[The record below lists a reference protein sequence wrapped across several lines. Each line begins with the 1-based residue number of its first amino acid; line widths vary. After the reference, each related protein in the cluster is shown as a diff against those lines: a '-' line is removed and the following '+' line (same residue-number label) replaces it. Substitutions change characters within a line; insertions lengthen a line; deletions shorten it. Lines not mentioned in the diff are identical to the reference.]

1 MTKKQYLK
9 KLEYCISAL
18 PADERNEALDYYS
31 NYFDDADDD
40 DKVMM
45 ELGEP
50 EDLAK
55 TIIEKFTCVPA
66 VSKNKKKSQKNES
79 EEETEDESDDLY
91 EYEDEKLCY
100 EFKKNQVK
108 HLAVSLAACDCV
120 FKSGKDFKVEARGI
134 SRDDLRCEINKAGTL
149 IVENKKK
156 IPGKKLFNH
165 ERTNNWCPRVLIT
178 LADDA
183 EFENVRI
190 NLGAGQIRTKKLN
203 ITSLKTMIDVGA
215 GNFELNGLTSGATS
229 LRCSVGHLKVEG
241 RLFGYTKVDCGMGA
255 CELKIA
261 GDEDD
266 YSYDAKVGLG
276 NIKFGKDKYSG
287 FSKSY
292 FGDPKENHVSIVCG
306 MGEVKVKFE

>member
-18 PADERNEALDYYS
+18 PVDERNEALDYYS

-66 VSKNKKKSQKNES
+66 VSKAKKKSSAKEES
-79 EEETEDESDDLY
+79 EDTENEKEDSFV
-91 EYEDEKLCY
+91 YEDEKLCY
-100 EFKKNQVK
+100 EFKKNLVK
-108 HLAVSLAACDCV
+108 HLAISLGACDC
-120 FKSGKDFKVEARGI
+120 FIKNGKDFKIEARGI
-134 SRDDLRCEINKAGTL
+134 AKKDLRCEINKAGTL
-149 IVENKKK
+149 IVENKKI
-156 IPGKKLFNH
+156 IPGKKLFSH
-165 ERTNNWCPRVLIT
+165 ERTDRWCPRILIT
-178 LADDA
+178 IADDS
-183 EFENVRI
+183 EFENLKI
-190 NLGAGQIRTKKLN
+190 NLGAGQIRSDKLN
-203 ITSLKTMIDVGA
+203 VISLKTIIDTGA
-215 GNFELNGLTSGATS
+215 GNLELSGLTSGATS
-229 LRCSVGHLKVEG
+229 IRCSVGQVVVSGK
-241 RLFGYTKVDCGMGA
+241 LFGYTKVDCGMGA
-255 CELKIA
+255 CKLNISGSE
-261 GDEDD
+261 EN

-276 NIKFGKDKYSG
+276 SIKFGRDKYSG

-306 MGEVKVKFE
+306 LGDVKVNFD